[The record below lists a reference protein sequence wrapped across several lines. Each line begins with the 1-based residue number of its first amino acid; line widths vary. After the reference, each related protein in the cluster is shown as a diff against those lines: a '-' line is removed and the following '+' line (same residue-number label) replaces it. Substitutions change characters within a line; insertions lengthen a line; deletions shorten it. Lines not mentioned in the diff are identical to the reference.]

1 MSNELIVINKTEYEF
16 AYFADETGKRW
27 YDLGRIAK
35 SLGIKDVR
43 HIAERI
49 PKQHKRSVKKSDLQM
64 QVIQTQE
71 DFDSS
76 SDDES
81 KSQRGGA
88 QSKWFVDDAG
98 MYRTII
104 KSDSPKADAFTE
116 WVTAEILPTIEKQ
129 GYYIDKKAVEA
140 SPEKVDALYD
150 DASTLRA
157 TERNFF
163 AKVKQY
169 FTMATD
175 YDPENKRM
183 QAFFAVIQNRFLFAV
198 TGHTAIEIVIDKID
212 HEKERCG
219 MVQDV
224 PVTKANLAISK
235 NYLDQ
240 IDLQQLINLCNLY
253 LHCLESIKIRDRKV
267 TTEYLMSFFDQL
279 LRDLQYQVMNG
290 QDHPSC
296 KQRDRI
302 VQREFNLYKKI
313 AIEDRQPQL
322 RQR

>member
-1 MSNELIVINKTEYEF
+1 MNNEIQIFEYMQSQQFRTVTIENEVWFVVADVCKILGVSNPRDAI
-16 AYFADETGKRW
+16 
-27 YDLGRIAK
+27 
-35 SLGIKDVR
+35 
-43 HIAERI
+43 
-49 PKQHKRSVKKSDLQM
+49 SD
-64 QVIQTQE
+64 I
-71 DFDSS
+71 
-76 SDDES
+76 DDED
-81 KSQRGGA
+81 KNTVAITDGIRGNPNMNVISEHGL
-88 QSKWFVDDAG
+88 
-98 MYRTII
+98 YELII
-104 KSDSPKADAFTE
+104 KSRKPDAKKFKHWIFHE
-116 WVTAEILPTIEKQ
+116 VIPSVMRN
-129 GYYIDKKAVEA
+129 GYYIDKTAVA
-140 SPEKVDALYD
+140 KSPEKMDRLVDD
-150 DASTLRA
+150 VA
-157 TERNFF
+157 TIRVNERVFF

-175 YDPENKRM
+175 YDPNNKRM

-198 TGHTAIEIVIDKID
+198 TGHTACEIVIDKID
-212 HEKERCG
+212 HDKERCG

-302 VQREFNLYKKI
+302 VQREYNLYKQI

-322 RQR
+322 QGS